1 MSENILM
8 SQWVASYTFKPH
20 VMVEGWLL
28 SGSSKAVL
36 IMLVHKLVNDNAEK
50 ESVNHEINITKCA
63 WSQHKIE
70 SI

>member
-1 MSENILM
+1 ML
-8 SQWVASYTFKPH
+8 A
-20 VMVEGWLL
+20 GWLL

-36 IMLVHKLVNDNAEK
+36 IVLVPKLANDNAEK
-50 ESVNHEINITKCA
+50 ESVNHEINIAKCA